1 MSTRAS
7 DNFNEIMRFVR
18 FITSCVG
25 FDVYDPNFHFSA
37 VTITVVALISMYF
50 IFTIL
55 TIAKE
60 FHGNWMFMIQ
70 ASAMSGSVVQACA
83 KIYMGVSSVET
94 VSKLYVQLNQ
104 NYTHFEKEEDARYSM
119 ALLRSC
125 HKLRRFLVLV
135 GISYMV
141 GALGMIIVAVL
152 ASILTGKLYLIMHFH
167 LPGIDVNTEWGA
179 WATQALH
186 CVCIILGGLGL
197 YTGDMIIIVYL
208 MQSFVYADILQL
220 KVDHLNALSENQDS
234 TEKQFEASAQ
244 LINIAKWHQTYT
256 RFIDQCNDMF
266 SVLVSVQVTTSAVC
280 IVITIFSLLTS
291 DWIGGY
297 CYFCVLVP
305 NMYLYCILGTILE
318 NCSEK
323 FMYELYNISFY
334 NLNPSQQRFVLF
346 MLAKSQQPG
355 AILLLG
361 VMPLS
366 VSSALQ
372 VTKSIYSITMMMARF
387 LQK

>member
-1 MSTRAS
+1 MSTKPS
-7 DNFNEIMRFVR
+7 EYFNEIMRFVR

-25 FDVYDPNFHFSA
+25 FDVYDPNFHFNA
-37 VTITVVALISMYF
+37 ITITVVVLISMYF
-50 IFTIL
+50 IFTIS

-83 KIYMGVSSVET
+83 KIYMGVSSAPT
-94 VSKLYVQLNQ
+94 VSKLYIQMQ
-104 NYTHFEKEEDARYSM
+104 HNYTHFEKEEDERYSM
-119 ALLRSC
+119 VLMRSC
-125 HKLRRFLVLV
+125 QKLRRFLTVV
-135 GISYMV
+135 GVSYVV
-141 GALGMIIVAVL
+141 GPLGMILAAVL
-152 ASILTGKLYLIMHFH
+152 GSIITGKLYLIMHFH
-167 LPGIDVNTEWGA
+167 LPGIDLNTEWGA
-179 WATQALH
+179 WATQGLH
-186 CVCIILGGLGL
+186 GTCIILGGLGL

-220 KVDHLNALSENQDS
+220 KVDRLNVLSNKQENAERHL
-234 TEKQFEASAQ
+234 EASAQ
-244 LINIAKWHQTYT
+244 LIDIAKWHQTYT

-291 DWIGGY
+291 DWLGGY